1 MIYYNEHPGYEIWF
15 LAAKKHNVLMKRIA
29 EAYSE
34 FTQLSYWDLMRRFER
49 EDIFMVNEDGSSYLS
64 GNMAISYVV
73 QKAQF

>member
-34 FTQLSYWDLMRRFER
+34 FTQLSYWDLMRR
-49 EDIFMVNEDGSSYLS
+49 V
-64 GNMAISYVV
+64 
-73 QKAQF
+73 